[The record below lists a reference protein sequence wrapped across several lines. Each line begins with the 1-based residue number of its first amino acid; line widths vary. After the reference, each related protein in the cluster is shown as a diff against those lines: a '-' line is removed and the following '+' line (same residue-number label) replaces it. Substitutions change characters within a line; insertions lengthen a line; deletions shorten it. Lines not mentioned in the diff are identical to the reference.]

1 MNNKL
6 LKYVKSKFINISK
19 DLMENPQ
26 GLKFKL
32 EKASEKV
39 NTQSVRDSL
48 GKNIED
54 LKTLIRMAKAW
65 SSRRYRKVSTQTIV
79 YTIAAIIYFVTP
91 TDFMPDFVL
100 GLGFLDDI
108 AVIRWVIG
116 HIKDDLENFKA
127 WEEGK
132 KTAAGKA
139 KAREKNGAESNG
151 KTIHKSKKN
160 NKANTEGE

>member
-39 NTQSVRDSL
+39 STQSVRDSL

-91 TDFMPDFVL
+91 TDFMPDFLL

-116 HIKDDLENFKA
+116 QIKDDLEGFKA

-132 KTAAGKA
+132 IGPKA
-139 KAREKNGAESNG
+139 NG
-151 KTIHKSKKN
+151 KTTDKSKEN
-160 NKANTEGE
+160 NKANTEG

>member
-1 MNNKL
+1 
-6 LKYVKSKFINISK
+6 
-19 DLMENPQ
+19 MENPQ

-39 NTQSVRDSL
+39 STQSVRDSL

-91 TDFMPDFVL
+91 TDFMPDFLL

-116 HIKDDLENFKA
+116 QIKDDLEGFKA

-132 KTAAGKA
+132 IGPKA
-139 KAREKNGAESNG
+139 NG
-151 KTIHKSKKN
+151 KTTDKSKEN
-160 NKANTEGE
+160 NKANTEG